1 MRRPLM
7 AFLASLVLG
16 FGGTTRSTTHA
27 QEAVVV
33 PNGTGGFISFAFPA
47 QAPIGQQ
54 PGQVAP
60 RDAQQPVK
68 PGTATLRGR
77 VIAGDLGQPLRRAQ
91 VRLQSTGPFTPGQ
104 PPDNRLATTDASG
117 RYEFKEVRA
126 GRYIVTAS
134 KAGPYVTV
142 AYGQQRQ
149 TDPSKP
155 IDVLEG
161 QTVEKI
167 DFSLPLGGVI
177 TGRILDE
184 FGDPVAD
191 VQVAAVRNM
200 YSGGTRR
207 LLPSGRAGT
216 TNDIGEFR
224 IFALPPGD
232 YYVSATI
239 RNAINL
245 QQETDDRSGYAPT
258 YYPGT
263 AELAGAQKLT
273 VAAGQTMSGI
283 TLALL
288 PIRTARVSGTAFNS
302 RGEPIRGLVIATPR
316 DGLQPVGPGASPGQV
331 RPDGSF
337 AILGLTPGDYWLLV
351 QGQTSNGP
359 DAEYASAD
367 ITVTGTDI
375 NNVRIVSAK
384 PSTMTGRITFASGDP
399 SSLKP
404 STIRVGA
411 QPAPAAG
418 FTGPVPP
425 PVALHDD
432 WSFESTVRPGMMR
445 LSLVALPSSS
455 WIVKAIRYRGADII
469 DTGLEVRP
477 NEDVTSIEVELTD
490 RISNVSGA
498 VTNGR
503 GEAVK
508 DYWTVVFARDRDKW
522 APPSRYIRTS
532 RGDQDGRFK
541 MTGLPPGDY
550 VALALET
557 LEPGESNDPEVLD
570 RMLRSRPISFSI
582 GEGETKALEL
592 KLSSLH

>member
-1 MRRPLM
+1 MRRPLL
-7 AFLASLVLG
+7 AFLASLVFALG
-16 FGGTTRSTTHA
+16 HTARA
-27 QEAVVV
+27 QDTITV
-33 PNGTGGFISFAFPA
+33 PNGAGGIINFSFPA
-47 QAPIGQQ
+47 PDAQR
-54 PGQVAP
+54 PGQVPP
-60 RDAQQPVK
+60 RDAQQPAK

-104 PPDNRLATTDASG
+104 PPDNRLVTTDATG

-126 GRYIVTAS
+126 GRYTVTAS
-134 KAGPYVTV
+134 KAGPYLNM
-142 AYGQQRQ
+142 AYGQQRA
-149 TDPSKP
+149 TDPAKP

-161 QTVEKI
+161 QTVERI
-167 DFSLPLGGVI
+167 DFALPLGGVI

-184 FGDPVAD
+184 FGDAVAD

-200 YSGGTRR
+200 YAGGARR
-207 LLPSGRAGT
+207 LLPSGRSAT

-224 IFALPPGD
+224 IFALPAGD
-232 YYVSATI
+232 YYVSATL
-239 RNAINL
+239 RNAINP
-245 QQETDDRSGYAPT
+245 QQETDDRTGYAPT

-263 AELAGAQKLT
+263 TELAGAQKLT
-273 VAAGQTMSGI
+273 VAAGQTLSGI
-283 TLALL
+283 TLSLL
-288 PIRTARVSGTAFNS
+288 PIQTARVSGTAFNS
-302 RGEPIRGLVIATPR
+302 RGEPIRGLVVATPR
-316 DGLQPVGPGASPGQV
+316 GGLQPAGPGFQPGQV

-337 AILGLTPGDYWLLV
+337 TVLGLTPGDYWLQL
-351 QGQTSNGP
+351 QGQISNGP
-359 DAEYASAD
+359 DAEYASAE
-367 ITVTGTDI
+367 ITIAGTDV

-411 QPAPAAG
+411 QPATAAG
-418 FTGPVPP
+418 FMGPVPP
-425 PVALHDD
+425 PVAVHDD
-432 WSFESTVRPGMMR
+432 WSFQSTVRPGMMR
-445 LSLVALPSSS
+445 LFLPLPSSS
-455 WIVKAIRYRGADII
+455 WLVKAIRYRGADII

-477 NEDVTSIEVELTD
+477 NEDVTGIEIELTD
-490 RISNVSGA
+490 RISNVSGV

-503 GEAVK
+503 GDVVK

-522 APPSRYIRTS
+522 TPPSRYIRAV

-541 MTGLPPGDY
+541 MTGLPAGDY
-550 VALALET
+550 LALALET

-570 RMLRSRPISFSI
+570 RMLRSRPVSFSI

-592 KLSSLH
+592 KLSSLQ